1 MDIQNL
7 SGQIL
12 GQYQVQEFLG
22 AGSMG
27 AVYRGTQTSLKRTVA
42 IKILPM
48 SLASEPGYIERFN
61 REAETAAALEHVH
74 IVPVYDF
81 GTQNGLSYVVM
92 RLLTGGTL
100 SERLQHHRAENRLP
114 ALKEVSQLL
123 AQLADALDYAHG
135 QGVVHRD
142 VKPNNVLFDV
152 HGNAYLTDFGIAKL
166 LNSAIAMTSTGQAL
180 GTPAFMAPE
189 LWASDQVVPA
199 TDQYAL
205 GVLTYLILTGRFPFD
220 APTPYGL
227 IRKHLEE
234 TPLRA
239 HMLRGDLPE
248 SLADALQ
255 RTMAKSPDD
264 RFPTAT
270 AFACAFSEACKI
282 APSVAAPHVALVG
295 AAPPTLPLNLN
306 AIPETS
312 IVAAKAARTNGAPTP
327 AMKVADPTVLSHRTE
342 PTRTGRRRPLL
353 LALVTLLFAV
363 LCLALIFVLP
373 QPGQETPIQDSALT
387 QPAVGGTGPTVT
399 PTPSRT
405 PTKTTTSTDRPAT
418 KIVPS
423 PSPTRRRTA
432 TPVPTIAPT
441 RQPTATPLS
450 GNTAATPVP
459 PPSTATPRPLL
470 DNILPP
476 SLVPTLSPGLP
487 N

>member
-12 GQYQVQEFLG
+12 GQYEVQEFLG

-48 SLASEPGYIERFN
+48 SLASEPGYVERFN

-74 IVPVYDF
+74 IVPIYDF

-166 LNSAIAMTSTGQAL
+166 LNSASAMTSTGQAL

-189 LWASDQVVPA
+189 LWASEQVVPA

-234 TPLRA
+234 TPPRA

-255 RTMAKSPDD
+255 RAMAKSPDD

-270 AFACAFSEACKI
+270 AFSHAFSEACKI
-282 APSVAAPHVALVG
+282 APSVAAPRVAPVG
-295 AAPPTLPLNLN
+295 AAPPTLPLNLS
-306 AIPETS
+306 AIPETP
-312 IVAAKAARTNGAPTP
+312 IVAAKAARASAKPTP
-327 AMKVADPTVLSHRTE
+327 TMKVADPTVLSHRTE

-363 LCLALIFVLP
+363 LCLALIIVLP
-373 QPGQETPIQDSALT
+373 QPGQETPVQDSTLIE
-387 QPAVGGTGPTVT
+387 PAVGGTGPTATNT
-399 PTPSRT
+399 PTPSTT
-405 PTKTTTSTDRPAT
+405 PTKTATARPVTTT
-418 KIVPS
+418 IPS
-423 PSPTRRRTA
+423 PIPTRRRTS
-432 TPVPTIAPT
+432 TPVPANVATKQP
-441 RQPTATPLS
+441 QPTPTPS
-450 GNTAATPVP
+450 GGNTAATPVP
-459 PPSTATPRPLL
+459 PPPTATPRPLL
-470 DNILPP
+470 DGI
-476 SLVPTLSPGLP
+476 VPTLLPGLL